1 MEDTTDK
8 LSILLCVKQETM
20 SLRLRNN
27 KRMDCGTM
35 IVFYIINKFCC
46 FCLAEILLYYGAV

>member
-8 LSILLCVKQETM
+8 LSILLYVKQETM
-20 SLRLRNN
+20 SLQLRNN

-35 IVFYIINKFCC
+35 IVFYQSGKC
-46 FCLAEILLYYGAV
+46 

>member
-27 KRMDCGTM
+27 KRMVCGM
-35 IVFYIINKFCC
+35 KIV
-46 FCLAEILLYYGAV
+46 